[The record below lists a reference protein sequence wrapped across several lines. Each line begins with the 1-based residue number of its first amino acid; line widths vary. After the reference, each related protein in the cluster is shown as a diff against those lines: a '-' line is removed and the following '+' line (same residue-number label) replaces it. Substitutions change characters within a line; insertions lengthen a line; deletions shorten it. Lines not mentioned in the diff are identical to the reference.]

1 MTDGCDSGHLQQLVQ
16 RALAGESDRSLK
28 FGRGEGMWLVS
39 LLIVFFHTESHHS
52 GCHCCAQWSCHAPVL
67 VCRVIL
73 LCLLEYDKNRLV
85 LRHERANLRLWNTC

>member
-39 LLIVFFHTESHHS
+39 LLIVFFHTEIHHS

-67 VCRVIL
+67 VCRVIF
-73 LCLLEYDKNRLV
+73 LCLLASGAETRTCQPAALEYL
-85 LRHERANLRLWNTC
+85 LTC